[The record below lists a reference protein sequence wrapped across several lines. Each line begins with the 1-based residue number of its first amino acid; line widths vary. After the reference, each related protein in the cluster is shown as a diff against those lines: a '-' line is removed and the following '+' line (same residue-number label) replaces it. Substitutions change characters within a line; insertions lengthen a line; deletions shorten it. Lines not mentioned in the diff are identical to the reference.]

1 MGMFSRQES
10 KAAQSGRPSSD
21 DQLIEMR
28 NKARRR
34 LIGAVVLVLAAI
46 VVIPIFLSEQTVPES
61 EQVVSV
67 IPSIIPPSEEKYR
80 LSESLEQPIFERS
93 AVDGLEDQ
101 GLIES
106 DAELAAVVE
115 PPAWIEPEIELK
127 VDPEPVAAPKPE
139 PKPVPKPAEPKPAPK
154 PKPKPES
161 SRSDDGSVAIALL
174 EGRTPPSTST
184 AESNK
189 APQGSFVLQIGA
201 YSSRNDA
208 DARRTKLV
216 AAGVSN
222 AYVETATVSGKAAY
236 RLRVGPF
243 PSRQAVQAAQTRL
256 RSLGYE
262 NSFFSSK

>member
-67 IPSIIPPSEEKYR
+67 IPSIIPPSEEQYR

-93 AVDGLEDQ
+93 VVDGIEDE

-106 DAELAAVVE
+106 DVELAVVE

-127 VDPEPVAAPKPE
+127 AEPEPVAAPKPE
-139 PKPVPKPAEPKPAPK
+139 PKPAPKPVEPKPAPK

-174 EGRTPPSTST
+174 EGRTPPPTST

-189 APQGSFVLQIGA
+189 AQQGSFVLQIGA

-262 NSFFSSK
+262 NSFVSTR